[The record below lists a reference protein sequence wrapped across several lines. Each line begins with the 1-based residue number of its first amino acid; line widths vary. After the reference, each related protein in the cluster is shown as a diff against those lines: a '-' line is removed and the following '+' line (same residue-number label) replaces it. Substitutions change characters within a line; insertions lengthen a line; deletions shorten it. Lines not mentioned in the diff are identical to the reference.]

1 MARLALTAVGTV
13 IGAYYGNP
21 QLGFMIGSL
30 AGSYLF
36 PENTNVDVE
45 GAKLGDKTVSSSA
58 YGAPIG
64 INFGTV
70 RTSGNVIWSA
80 GIREQRN
87 SETISTSGKGGD
99 TSSQTNIT
107 YSYFCSFAVAFGEGV
122 AEDVLRI
129 WADSK
134 LIYDKTGTGSV
145 SNDNINFRFYT
156 GSETQL
162 PDSLIE
168 DDKGAANTPAH
179 RGLCM
184 IVFDDLPLANYG
196 NRIPNITAEITYN
209 REDAQPYIAAT
220 NLNSPVNSFQVDQ
233 LVVDPTREYFYM
245 LSTQGLRKY
254 DARTMRE
261 IRSIL
266 DEDML
271 STLAQ
276 GQPTGT
282 YMAIDSQGFIHLKL
296 TLSNY
301 APLVKI
307 DPSSMKEVAR
317 FGVAAAFG
325 TNSPTGFESVKYMAE
340 VVTLGLEGP
349 VRFYSFQ
356 TAIGDAK
363 ICCLKEDYTFLA
375 GEMPGAVGSAV
386 LDMVGSGTGC
396 CTGPDGVAYHM
407 TDLGNTLNLYK
418 LTISPGA
425 DYKILEGDDLWIQYG
440 TNLELLYNLTA
451 ADIGSSA
458 TGLSCNAP
466 MYDITDNTISL
477 MVRDTNTDYW
487 YVKLNEDGVVFA
499 TQVPVIPSY
508 ADNTPSNFL
517 QSGYYG
523 YAVNNTTY
531 LINTRDGSY
540 TTQTGWPISSDGAQY
555 FNGREQS
562 VIIVDRANVTLYKYF
577 LNRGTGLGVTLGSV
591 VSEIIQRTG
600 LEISDFN
607 VNELTDTVLGYMVTR
622 QMSARSAIQPLA
634 EAFMFDGV
642 EVDYVLDFRKRGR
655 AVVAELDRD
664 DLIFVDSNKLMD
676 ETRTQEV
683 EIPEKVSVVY
693 SDKENDYESGTQ
705 FDKRTVQPKPT
716 MFSHNQITKQ
726 YAIVM
731 EADFALQ
738 LASKMLYQAWV
749 ERSTYAFRLPWRF
762 LALDPSDVVQL
773 TVDNVVYRNRLISAG
788 VGVDMTI
795 EMEALSDDLATYASS
810 KTADNGQG
818 FPPQTIVNPVPSFLW
833 FLDVPLL
840 RDEDDTGGTFTRDYF
855 TVGAA
860 RPDDWTGSFIYRS
873 LDANSWSEDNRVYHD
888 ARFGYLNGALV
899 DPSSPWELDTVS
911 EVEVY
916 MENGELESCTY
927 EELMNGANACVINGE
942 VCGFQTAVQ
951 SASGYYTLTNW
962 LRAQRGTD
970 YACATHSTGERLVML
985 DTDSVRVTSNTLDFI
1000 GGSLYYRAVS
1010 FGMLLESSTLT
1021 GLSPDG
1027 KVLKPYSPVQLAAV
1041 NDGSDNV
1048 DISWVRRT
1056 RIGGGLADGTDIIP
1070 LAEAYEKYEVDIYV
1084 GGAVVRT
1091 LTVTDDTTVTYTNA
1105 DQITDGYDIL
1115 TGSIEI
1121 EVFQMSAAVGRGFGR
1136 REVLEV

>member
-21 QLGFMIGSL
+21 QMGFMIGSL

-36 PENTNVDVE
+36 PENTNVNVE
-45 GAKLGDKTVSSSA
+45 GPRLGDRTVSSSA

-87 SETISTSGKGGD
+87 SQTVSTGGKGGG

-107 YSYFCSFAVAFGEGV
+107 YSYFCSFAVAFGEGI

-134 LIYDKTGTGSV
+134 LIYDKTGTGNV

-168 DDKGAANTPAH
+168 DDKGAENTPAH

-209 REDAQPYIAAT
+209 REDTQPYIRAT
-220 NLNSPVNSFQVDQ
+220 NISNPVSSFVVNQ
-233 LVVDPTREYFYM
+233 LAVDPTREYFYL
-245 LSTQGLRKY
+245 LSSDGLRKY
-254 DARTMRE
+254 DMRAMKE
-261 IRSIL
+261 MRSIL
-266 DEDML
+266 DADML
-271 STLAQ
+271 STTAD
-276 GQPTGT
+276 GT
-282 YMAIDSQGFIHLKL
+282 PNTSFMGIDSQGFIHLAISA
-296 TLSNY
+296 SNY
-301 APLVKI
+301 QPLVKI

-317 FGVAAAFG
+317 FGVRAIFG
-325 TNSPTGFESVKYMAE
+325 SNSPTGFAGVNHMAE
-340 VVTLGLEGP
+340 VVTTGLEGP

-356 TAIGDAK
+356 TLLGDSK
-363 ICCLKEDYTFLA
+363 VCCLKEDYTFLA
-375 GEMPGAVGSAV
+375 GEMPLATGTAN
-386 LDMVGSGTGC
+386 LNMVGSGQGC

-418 LTISPGA
+418 LTISAGA
-425 DYKILEGDDLWIQYG
+425 DWKPLDGGDWLQYG
-440 TNLELLYNLTA
+440 TALELLYNITPA
-451 ADIGSSA
+451 MIGSVAS
-458 TGLSCNAP
+458 GISCNAP
-466 MYDITDNTISL
+466 LYDVTDGTLSVL
-477 MVRDTNTDYW
+477 VRDTNSKHY
-487 YVKLNEDGVVFA
+487 YVKLNESGVVFA
-499 TQVPVIPSY
+499 NEIPVSQSY
-508 ADNTPSNFL
+508 ADNAPSGYL
-517 QSGYYG
+517 QRGYYG
-523 YAVNNTTY
+523 FCVGNTTY

-540 TTQTGWPISSDGAQY
+540 TSQTGWPTDSDGAQY
-555 FNGREQS
+555 FNDREQS
-562 VIIVDRANVTLYKYF
+562 IIIIDRYAGTTYKYF

-607 VNELTDTVLGYMVTR
+607 VNELTDTVLGYMVSR
-622 QMSARSAIQPLA
+622 QMTARSAIQPLA

-642 EVDYVLDFRKRGR
+642 EIDYLLNFRKRGR
-655 AVVAELDRD
+655 DVELALTGD
-664 DLIFVDSNKLMD
+664 DLIYIESDKLMD

-683 EIPEKVSVVY
+683 ELPEKVSIIY

-716 MFSHNQITKQ
+716 MFSHNQITKE

-738 LASKMLYQAWV
+738 LASKMLYQSWV

-773 TVDNVVYRNRLISAG
+773 TVDSTIYRNRLISAG
-788 VGVDMTI
+788 IGVDMTL
-795 EMEALSDDLATYASS
+795 EMEALSDDLATYVSA

-818 FPPQTIVNPVPSFLW
+818 FPPQTIVNPVASFLW

-840 RDEDDTGGTFTRDYF
+840 RDTDDTGGTFTRDYY
-855 TVGAA
+855 VLGAA
-860 RPDDWTGSFIYRS
+860 RPDDWTGAFVYRS
-873 LDANSWSEDNRVYHD
+873 PDNNSWSEDNRLYHD
-888 ARFGYLNGALV
+888 AQFGYINGALV

-911 EVEVY
+911 SLEVY
-916 MENGELESCTY
+916 MDNGELTSCTY

-942 VCGFQTAVQ
+942 VCGFMTAEQ
-951 SASGYYTLTNW
+951 DASGYYTLTNW

-970 YACATHSTGERLVML
+970 YACATHSTGERLIML
-985 DTDSVRVTSNTLDFI
+985 NTDSVRTTSNTLDFI
-1000 GGSLYYRAVS
+1000 GSSMYYKAVS
-1010 FGMLLESSTLT
+1010 FGMLLESAALT
-1021 GLSPDG
+1021 GLTPDG
-1027 KVLKPYSPVQLAAV
+1027 KILKPYSPVQLAAV
-1041 NDGSDNV
+1041 NDGSDNI

-1056 RIGGGLADGTDIIP
+1056 RIGGGLADGTPDIP
-1070 LAEAYEKYEVDIYV
+1070 LAEAFEKYEVDIYV
-1084 GGAVVRT
+1084 GGSVVRT
-1091 LTVTDDTTVTYTNA
+1091 LQVANTTTVTYTNA
-1105 DQITDGYDIL
+1105 DQLTDGYSIAS
-1115 TGSIEI
+1115 GSIEI
-1121 EVFQMSAAVGRGFGR
+1121 EVFQISAAVGRGFGR